1 MFSVTSTA
9 NQMNLNAL
17 IVDDEEYSRK
27 SLYFLIQE
35 NCPEV
40 SIGAIAKSVAEART
54 LIQEQDFQLVFLDIA
69 MPKENGFELLPS
81 LQEKNI
87 MVIFTTAYD
96 QYALRA
102 LKAEAVDYL
111 LKPIDIVE
119 LKTAVAKAVQW
130 VELIFQKKNDPA
142 KEDLNELKEN
152 KINKKIS
159 LPSTHGFNVID
170 TDDIIY
176 LEADSNYTV
185 FHLKTGEKVVISK
198 PLKEFEDTLN
208 HFNFMRI
215 HKSVI
220 VNFNFVQGYSNK
232 NGLQV
237 ILSNNEVLPV
247 SRRKSSDFLDKAK
260 QFFNK

>member
-1 MFSVTSTA
+1 
-9 NQMNLNAL
+9 MNLNAL

-54 LIQEQDFQLVFLDIA
+54 LIEEQTFHLAFLDIA

-81 LQEKNI
+81 LQKQNI

-96 QYALRA
+96 QYALKA
-102 LKAEAVDYL
+102 LKADAVDYL
-111 LKPIDIVE
+111 LKPIDIIE
-119 LKTAVAKAVQW
+119 LKTAVAKAVEW
-130 VELIFQKKNDPA
+130 EGLISQRKAAEVTHEEPT
-142 KEDLNELKEN
+142 EN
-152 KINKKIS
+152 RDGRANRKIS
-159 LPSTHGFNVID
+159 LPSASGFNVID

-176 LEADSNYTV
+176 LEADSNYTL
-185 FHLKTGEKVVISK
+185 FHIKTGEKLIISK

-208 HFNFMRI
+208 SFDFLRI

-220 VNFNFVQGYSNK
+220 VNFKYIQGYSNK

-237 ILSNNEVLPV
+237 FLTNNIVLPV
-247 SRRKSSDFLDKAK
+247 SRRKSSDFLDRAK
-260 QFFNK
+260 QYFNKS